1 LESAAGTVELLDD
14 RSDEELVAGFLLGYR
29 HRTRAAYLADLRD
42 FCTWCEGVGVGL
54 SEVRRM
60 HVEGYAR
67 QLERAG
73 RSRATVARRLA
84 TLAGFYRYAI
94 QQGALLHSP
103 VTHVP
108 SSRVGA

>member
-1 LESAAGTVELLDD
+1 MPRAVPANGVGRGLEPAGTVELSPEGAHRAPAELPDG

-29 HRTRAAYLADLRD
+29 PRTRAAYLADLRD

-67 QLERAG
+67 QRDPAG
-73 RSRATVARRLA
+73 CAPPLPRR
-84 TLAGFYRYAI
+84 
-94 QQGALLHSP
+94 P
-103 VTHVP
+103 CP
-108 SSRVGA
+108 SSRGGA